1 MLTVNK
7 LQVNNIFKIIR
18 WRKGEI
24 VKNDDIKKMRFQTPG
39 SKRFIEID
47 MLRGLA
53 LILMIFGHVLWD
65 LDYFGIA
72 PINNGLYSM
81 LQRIVPPLFFLLVGL
96 SLIVTRKKIE
106 DKSLE
111 VQNNYYLHLVLRGLK
126 IFSFGMIITIGTLIF
141 IPEKVVLFGVLHC
154 IGLSIVISA
163 PFLKYRNYNLLF
175 ATIILFLGTIF
186 AHYHI
191 SAPTYAHLL
200 VGLHQVDLWRYT
212 LDYFPM
218 IPWFGFILLGIVVGD
233 WLYSGD
239 ERRFKMPDL
248 SRYRPVKIFQWF
260 GRHSLVIYL
269 LHQPII
275 AGALTL
281 FNFL

>member
-1 MLTVNK
+1 LSTVNR
-7 LQVNNIFKIIR
+7 LQVNKINKIIR
-18 WRKGEI
+18 RRKGEI
-24 VKNDDIKKMRFQTPG
+24 VKNDDLKKMRIQTPVT
-39 SKRFIEID
+39 KRFIEID

-53 LILMIFGHVLWD
+53 LILMIFGHILWD

-72 PINNGLYSM
+72 SINNGLYSS
-81 LQRIVPPLFFLLVGL
+81 LQKIVPPLFFLLVGL
-96 SLIVTRKKIE
+96 SLIVTKKKIE
-106 DKSLE
+106 DKPIE
-111 VQNNYYLHLVLRGLK
+111 DQNKYYLHLILRGLK
-126 IFSFGMIITIGTLIF
+126 IFSLGMIITIGTLIF

-175 ATIILFLGTIF
+175 ATIILFFGTIF

-191 SAPTYAHLL
+191 ASPTFAHLML
-200 VGLHQVDLWRYT
+200 GIHQVDLWRYT

-248 SRYRPVKIFQWF
+248 SKYRPVKIFEWF

-275 AGALTL
+275 AGAITL